1 MREHRQCIGFE
12 LRDRTRFS
20 KSLPTLPP
28 LKVRSSI
35 ICPSHITPSVVFQG
49 TRGQQANGWIGCLG
63 VLEMKAA
70 SACRAGWAGSGRTFE
85 PAPDFQ
91 KRKRGHSARS
101 NLSDPSN
108 LMLAAEFQERFLFPR
123 GSTKL
128 KMPSP
133 HGLPS
138 P

>member
-28 LKVRSSI
+28 LKRYDVTRSNRD
-35 ICPSHITPSVVFQG
+35 PRPRPTADDLAPVKQVK
-49 TRGQQANGWIGCLG
+49 L
-63 VLEMKAA
+63 
-70 SACRAGWAGSGRTFE
+70 AGWAGSGRTFE

-101 NLSDPSN
+101 NLSDHNQTGRRLETCLTPANIAHRS
-108 LMLAAEFQERFLFPR
+108 
-123 GSTKL
+123 
-128 KMPSP
+128 
-133 HGLPS
+133 
-138 P
+138 

>member
-20 KSLPTLPP
+20 KSLPTIPP

-70 SACRAGWAGSGRTFE
+70 SACRVGE
-85 PAPDFQ
+85 
-91 KRKRGHSARS
+91 
-101 NLSDPSN
+101 PSN
-108 LMLAAEFQERFLFPR
+108 PPPIFRNEKEA
-123 GSTKL
+123 T
-128 KMPSP
+128 
-133 HGLPS
+133 LPEVTS
-138 P
+138 LTIIKPDADWKRA